1 MTDNNLSYTDLLANM
16 LNSLIQIERLSDYQ
30 ESGIKKRFIRGY
42 DIYYQIL
49 LGLVSQGIIKSE
61 KMMGIFEFLDNI
73 DSDLEKIILIKNTL
87 SEFSLDNYKNISK
100 SSNRIMSLIKA
111 IDSDINKFYLLKNS
125 IQGLK
130 FNYYKNTIRS
140 LGILSRK

>member
-1 MTDNNLSYTDLLANM
+1 
-16 LNSLIQIERLSDYQ
+16 
-30 ESGIKKRFIRGY
+30 
-42 DIYYQIL
+42 
-49 LGLVSQGIIKSE
+49 
-61 KMMGIFEFLDNI
+61 MMGIFEFLDNI